1 MIPPLT
7 PLFAGRPTDTI
18 QRPAPSYMP
27 QLDIT
32 DSTWRTVGCET
43 ATDPSIGLRPPLAS
57 VAAITPRS

>member
-7 PLFAGRPTDTI
+7 PLLAGRPTDTI

-32 DSTWRTVGCET
+32 AST
-43 ATDPSIGLRPPLAS
+43 
-57 VAAITPRS
+57 